1 MAVFFR
7 TKAKRCYLNVIFFRF
22 SGIKLYL
29 RTKFE
34 QMLSKR
40 HIELLA
46 PAKNFQTGIA
56 AINHGADAV
65 YIGAAQFG
73 ARQAAGNCVE
83 DIAKLVEYAHIFGV
97 KVYVTLNTII
107 YDDEIAE
114 AEKLITE
121 LYNIGVDALIVQ
133 DMGILRMNI
142 PPIPLHASTQMDNR
156 TPQKVKF
163 LSQVGFPRVVLAREL
178 TLQQIGEIHKAN
190 PETELEVFVHGALC
204 VSYSG
209 QCYASQH
216 CFGRSANRGACAQFC
231 RLPFDLV
238 DADGNTIAKEK
249 HLLSLKDMNRCD
261 YLEEMLDAGVTSL
274 KIEGRLKDES
284 YVKNI
289 TAYYRAKLDELFAR
303 RKEYARASYGKTYP
317 QFIPSPEKSFSR
329 GFTDYMLMNGKE
341 EIASFDTPKS
351 MGERM
356 GRVKFVSRNFFTFVG
371 KEFNNG
377 DGACFIA
384 SNGKLCGF
392 RINRVDGN
400 RIFPQTMPRI
410 ESGDELYRNYDCDF
424 ERELSRPDVPRRIA
438 IGLTFL
444 ESNDGFTL
452 VAADNNGLQCS
463 IEQEFKK
470 EMARSPQHDNI
481 VTQLKKWG
489 NTPFE
494 VADVSVEMSD
504 NWFVPSSLLSDMRR
518 ALCGKL
524 LEACQVRS
532 RRSDMQLNE
541 KSVPFV
547 AERLDYK
554 GNVSNGLARS
564 FYQAHNVTDIAPAFE
579 LEPQE
584 KATVMFCKHCIRQSM
599 GWCSKNGAR
608 MPYAEPLYIVSG
620 DGRRFRLKFDCKECV
635 MHVVAE

>member
-1 MAVFFR
+1 M
-7 TKAKRCYLNVIFFRF
+7 
-22 SGIKLYL
+22 SP
-29 RTKFE
+29 
-34 QMLSKR
+34 KR

-46 PAKNFQTGIA
+46 PAKNLQTGIS

-65 YIGAAQFG
+65 YVGAARFG
-73 ARQAAGNCVE
+73 ARQAAGNSVE

-121 LYNIGVDALIVQ
+121 LYNVGVDALIVQ

-156 TPQKVKF
+156 TAEKVKF
-163 LSQVGFPRVVLAREL
+163 LSDVGFPRVVLAREL
-178 TLQQIGEIHKAN
+178 SLEQINAIHESN
-190 PETELEVFVHGALC
+190 PKTELEVFVHGALC

-216 CFGRSANRGACAQFC
+216 CFARSANRGACAQFC

-238 DADGNTIAKEK
+238 DADGKIIVKEK
-249 HLLSLKDMNRCD
+249 HLLSLKDMNRSD

-303 RKEYARASYGKTYP
+303 RKEYSRASHGKTSP
-317 QFIPSPEKSFSR
+317 QFVPSPEKSFSR
-329 GFTDYMLMNGKE
+329 GFTDYMLNNGKDD
-341 EIASFDTPKS
+341 IASFDTPKS

-356 GRVKFVSRNFFTFVG
+356 GRVKFVSRNFFTFIG
-371 KEFNNG
+371 KDFNNG

-392 RINRVDGN
+392 RINKVEGN
-400 RIFPQTMPRI
+400 RIFPQTMPHI
-410 ESGDELYRNYDCDF
+410 ESGDELYRNYDCGF
-424 ERELSRPDVPRRIA
+424 ERELSRPDVPRRLVIDLVFA
-438 IGLTFL
+438 
-444 ESNDGFTL
+444 ENEDGFTL
-452 VAADNNGLQCS
+452 SATNDNGLQCV
-463 IEQEFKK
+463 IEQPFKK
-470 EMARSPQHDNI
+470 EQARSPQKDNI
-481 VTQLKKWG
+481 ITQLRKWG

-494 VADVSVEMSD
+494 VGNITVEMDD
-504 NWFVPSSLLSDMRR
+504 NWFVPSSLLSDIRR
-518 ALCGKL
+518 TLCDKL
-524 LEACQVRS
+524 LETCKERN
-532 RRSDMQLNE
+532 RRADMPLNE
-541 KSVPFV
+541 KNVPFV
-547 AERLDYK
+547 AEKLDYK
-554 GNVSNGLARS
+554 GNVSNRLAQS
-564 FYQAHNVTDIAPAFE
+564 FYESHNVKELSPAFE
-579 LEPQE
+579 VEPVD

-599 GWCSKNGAR
+599 GWCSKKGTR
-608 MPYAEPLYIVSG
+608 MPYAEPLYLVST
-620 DGRRFRLKFDCKECV
+620 DGRRFRLSFDCKECQ
-635 MHVVAE
+635 MRVVAE

>member
-1 MAVFFR
+1 M
-7 TKAKRCYLNVIFFRF
+7 
-22 SGIKLYL
+22 SP
-29 RTKFE
+29 
-34 QMLSKR
+34 KR

-46 PAKNFQTGIA
+46 PAKNLQTGIS

-65 YIGAAQFG
+65 YIGAARFG
-73 ARQAAGNCVE
+73 ARQAAGNSVE

-121 LYNIGVDALIVQ
+121 LYNVGVDALIVQ

-156 TPQKVKF
+156 TAEKVKF
-163 LSQVGFPRVVLAREL
+163 LSDVGFPRVVLAREL
-178 TLQQIGEIHKAN
+178 SLQQISEIHKAN
-190 PETELEVFVHGALC
+190 PDTELEVFVHGALC

-216 CFGRSANRGACAQFC
+216 CFARSANRGACAQFC

-238 DADGNTIAKEK
+238 DADGKIIVKEK
-249 HLLSLKDMNRCD
+249 HLLSLKDMNRSG

-289 TAYYRAKLDELFAR
+289 TAYYRARLDELFAR
-303 RKEYARASYGKTYP
+303 RKEYARASQGRTYP
-317 QFIPSPEKSFSR
+317 QFVPSPEKSFSR
-329 GFTDYMLMNGKE
+329 GFTDYMLKNGKDD
-341 EIASFDTPKS
+341 IASFDTPKS

-356 GRVKFVSRNFFTFVG
+356 GRVKFVSRNFFTFIG
-371 KEFNNG
+371 KDFNNG

-392 RINRVDGN
+392 RINKVEGN
-400 RIFPQTMPRI
+400 RIFPQTMPHI
-410 ESGDELYRNYDCDF
+410 ESGDELYRNYDCGF
-424 ERELSRPDVPRRIA
+424 ERELSRPDVPRRLVIDLVFA
-438 IGLTFL
+438 
-444 ESNDGFTL
+444 ENEDGFTL
-452 VAADNNGLQCS
+452 SATNDNGLQCV
-463 IEQEFKK
+463 IEQPFKK
-470 EMARSPQHDNI
+470 EQARSPQKDNI
-481 VTQLKKWG
+481 ITQLRKWG

-494 VADVSVEMSD
+494 VGNIAVEMDD

-518 ALCGKL
+518 TLCDKL
-524 LEACQVRS
+524 LETCKERN
-532 RRSDMQLNE
+532 RRADMPLNE
-541 KSVPFV
+541 KNVPFV
-547 AERLDYK
+547 AEKLDYK
-554 GNVSNGLARS
+554 GNVSNRLAQS
-564 FYQAHNVTDIAPAFE
+564 FYESHNVKELSPAFE
-579 LEPQE
+579 VEPVD

-599 GWCSKNGAR
+599 GWCSRNGAR
-608 MPYAEPLYIVSG
+608 IPYAEPLYLVSA
-620 DGRRFRLKFDCKECV
+620 DGRRFRLAFDCKECQ
-635 MHVVAE
+635 MRVVAE

>member
-1 MAVFFR
+1 
-7 TKAKRCYLNVIFFRF
+7 
-22 SGIKLYL
+22 
-29 RTKFE
+29 
-34 QMLSKR
+34 MLSKR
-40 HIELLA
+40 YIELLA
-46 PAKNFQTGIA
+46 PAKNLQTGIA

-73 ARQAAGNCVE
+73 ARQAAGNSVE

-107 YDDEIAE
+107 YDNEIAE
-114 AEKLITE
+114 AERLIAE

-133 DMGILRMNI
+133 DMGILRMDI

-156 TPQKVKF
+156 TAGKVKF
-163 LSQVGFPRVVLAREL
+163 LADVGFPRVVLAREL
-178 TLQQIGEIHKAN
+178 TLGQIAEIHKSN
-190 PETELEVFVHGALC
+190 PDTELEVFVHGALC

-216 CFGRSANRGACAQFC
+216 CFARSANRGACAQFC

-249 HLLSLKDMNRCD
+249 HLLSLKDMNRSE

-289 TAYYRAKLDELFAR
+289 TAYYRARLDELFAR
-303 RKEYARASYGKTYP
+303 RKEYVRASYGKISP
-317 QFIPSPEKSFSR
+317 QFAPSPEKSFSR
-329 GFTDYMLMNGKE
+329 GFTDYMLKNGKE
-341 EIASFDTPKS
+341 DIASFDTPKS

-371 KEFNNG
+371 KDFNNG

-384 SNGKLCGF
+384 ANGKLCGF

-424 ERELSRPDVPRRIA
+424 ERELSRPDIPRRLA
-438 IGLTFL
+438 INLTFA
-444 ESNDGFTL
+444 ENDEGFTL
-452 VAADNNGLQCS
+452 SAVTENGVECAV
-463 IEQEFKK
+463 EQPFGK
-470 EMARSPQHDNI
+470 ELARSPQAGNI
-481 VTQLKKWG
+481 ITQLKKCG

-494 VADVSVEMSD
+494 VENVAVELCD

-518 ALCGKL
+518 ALCNRL
-524 LEACQVRS
+524 LDVCQERN
-532 RRSDMQLNE
+532 RRADMLLNE
-541 KSVPFV
+541 KSVPYTGC
-547 AERLDYK
+547 RLDYK
-554 GNVSNGLARS
+554 GNVSNKLAQA
-564 FYQAHNVTDIAPAFE
+564 FYESHNVADIAPAFE
-579 LEPQE
+579 LEPVE

-599 GWCSKNGAR
+599 GWCSKNGAKS
-608 MPYAEPLYIVSG
+608 PYTEPFYLVSG
-620 DGRRFRLKFDCKECV
+620 DGRRFRLKFDCKECMMYV
-635 MHVVAE
+635 LAE

>member
-1 MAVFFR
+1 
-7 TKAKRCYLNVIFFRF
+7 
-22 SGIKLYL
+22 
-29 RTKFE
+29 
-34 QMLSKR
+34 MLSKR
-40 HIELLA
+40 YIELLA
-46 PAKNFQTGIA
+46 PAKNLQTGIT

-73 ARQAAGNCVE
+73 ARQAAGNSVE

-114 AEKLITE
+114 VEKLIGE

-156 TPQKVKF
+156 TADKVKF
-163 LSQVGFPRVVLAREL
+163 LSEVGFPRVVLAREL
-178 TLQQIGEIHKAN
+178 TLEQISEIHRVN
-190 PETELEVFVHGALC
+190 PRTELEVFVHGALC

-238 DADGNTIAKEK
+238 DADGNTIASDK
-249 HLLSLKDMNRCD
+249 HFLSLKDMNRSD

-289 TAYYRAKLDELFAR
+289 TAYYRARLDELFAR
-303 RKEYARASYGKTYP
+303 RGEYVRASCGKSFP
-317 QFIPSPEKSFSR
+317 QFTPSPEKSFSR
-329 GFTDYMLMNGKE
+329 GFTDYMLKNGKE
-341 EIASFDTPKS
+341 DIASFDTPKS

-371 KEFNNG
+371 KDFSNG

-424 ERELSRPDVPRRIA
+424 ERELSRPDSPRRLSINLVFA
-438 IGLTFL
+438 ETD
-444 ESNDGFTL
+444 NGFTL
-452 VAADNNGLQCS
+452 VATGENGVQCTV
-463 IEQEFKK
+463 EQQFNK
-470 EMARSPQHDNI
+470 ELARSPQSDNI
-481 VTQLKKWG
+481 ILQLMKWG

-494 VADVSVEMSD
+494 VENVAVELGE

-518 ALCGKL
+518 TLCNKL
-524 LEACQVRS
+524 LDACQERN
-532 RRSDMQLNE
+532 RRADIRLNE
-541 KSVPFV
+541 KHLSFT
-547 AERLDYK
+547 AEKLDYR
-554 GNVSNGLARS
+554 GNVSNMLARA
-564 FYQAHNVTDIAPAFE
+564 FYESHDVTDIAPAFE
-579 LEPQE
+579 LKPLE
-584 KATVMFCKHCIRQSM
+584 KATVMYCKHCIKQSM
-599 GWCSKNGAR
+599 GWCGKNGER
-608 MPYAEPLYIVSG
+608 NPYAEPFYLVSS
-620 DGRRFRLKFDCKECV
+620 DGRRFRLKFDCKECM

>member
-1 MAVFFR
+1 MQHQR
-7 TKAKRCYLNVIFFRF
+7 K
-22 SGIKLYL
+22 
-29 RTKFE
+29 
-34 QMLSKR
+34 
-40 HIELLA
+40 IELLA
-46 PAKNFQTGIA
+46 PAKNLQTGIT

-73 ARQAAGNCVE
+73 ARQAAGNSIE

-107 YDDEIAE
+107 FDEEVSE

-156 TPQKVKF
+156 TKEKVKF
-163 LSQVGFPRVVLAREL
+163 LSETGFPRVVLAREL
-178 TLQQIGEIHKAN
+178 TLEEIKEIHKAN

-238 DADGNTIAKEK
+238 DAEGNTILKEK

-289 TAYYRAKLDELFAR
+289 TAYYRSKLDNLFAR
-303 RKEYARASYGKTYP
+303 RKEYARASAGNTFP
-317 QFIPSPEKSFSR
+317 QFTPSPEKSFSR
-329 GFTDYMLMNGKE
+329 GFTDYMLKNSKE
-341 EIASFDTPKS
+341 NMASFDTPKS
-351 MGERM
+351 MGEYM
-356 GRVKFVSRNFFTFVG
+356 GRVKFVSRNFFTVIG
-371 KEFNNG
+371 KDFNNG

-384 SNGKLCGF
+384 DNGKLCGF
-392 RINRVDGN
+392 RINKVEGN

-410 ESGDELYRNYDCDF
+410 ESGCELYRNYDCAF
-424 ERELSRPDVPRRIA
+424 ERELSRPDVARRIA
-438 IGLTFL
+438 ITLTFA
-444 ESNDGFTL
+444 ESNNGFTL
-452 VAADNNGLQCS
+452 SATDSNGMECC
-463 IEQEFKK
+463 IEQPFNK
-470 EMARSPQHDNI
+470 EQARSPQKENI
-481 VTQLKKWG
+481 MTQLKKWG

-494 VADVSVEMSD
+494 VDNITVEFSE
-504 NWFVPSSLLSDMRR
+504 NWFVPSSLLSEMRR
-518 ALCGKL
+518 SLCEKL
-524 LEACQVRS
+524 TEAYRTSNRPV
-532 RRSDMQLNE
+532 DMPLQE
-541 KSVPFV
+541 KDVEYTTTV
-547 AERLDYK
+547 LDYK
-554 GNVSNGLARS
+554 GNVCNKHAQA
-564 FYQAHNVTDIAPAFE
+564 FYASHGVKDIAPAFE
-579 LEPQE
+579 LQSVDG
-584 KATVMFCKHCIRQSM
+584 ATVMFCKHCIKFAM
-599 GWCSKNGAR
+599 GWCSKNGER
-608 MPYAEPLYIVSG
+608 TPYAEPFYLVSS
-620 DGRRFRLKFDCKECV
+620 DGRRFKLKFDCKQCQ

>member
-1 MAVFFR
+1 MQHQR
-7 TKAKRCYLNVIFFRF
+7 K
-22 SGIKLYL
+22 
-29 RTKFE
+29 
-34 QMLSKR
+34 
-40 HIELLA
+40 IELLA
-46 PAKNFQTGIA
+46 PAKNLQTGIT

-73 ARQAAGNCVE
+73 ARQAAGNSIE

-107 YDDEIAE
+107 FDEEVSE

-156 TPQKVKF
+156 TKEKVKF
-163 LSQVGFPRVVLAREL
+163 LSETGFPRVVLAREL
-178 TLQQIGEIHKAN
+178 TLEEIKEIHKAN

-238 DADGNTIAKEK
+238 DAEGNTILKEK
-249 HLLSLKDMNRCD
+249 HLLSLKDMNRSD

-289 TAYYRAKLDELFAR
+289 TAYYRSKLDNLFAR
-303 RKEYARASYGKTYP
+303 RKEYARASAGNTFP
-317 QFIPSPEKSFSR
+317 QFTPSPEKSFSR
-329 GFTDYMLMNGKE
+329 GFTDYMLKNSKE
-341 EIASFDTPKS
+341 NMASFDTPKS
-351 MGERM
+351 MGEYM
-356 GRVKFVSRNFFTFVG
+356 GRVKFVSRNFFTVIG
-371 KEFNNG
+371 KDFNNG

-384 SNGKLCGF
+384 DNGKLCGF
-392 RINRVDGN
+392 RINKVEGN

-410 ESGDELYRNYDCDF
+410 ESGCELYRNYDCAF
-424 ERELSRPDVPRRIA
+424 ERELSRPDVARRIA
-438 IGLTFL
+438 ITLTFA
-444 ESNDGFTL
+444 ESNNGFTL
-452 VAADNNGLQCS
+452 SATDSNGMECC
-463 IEQEFKK
+463 IEQPFNK
-470 EMARSPQHDNI
+470 EQARSPQKENI
-481 VTQLKKWG
+481 MTQLKKWG

-494 VADVSVEMSD
+494 VDNITVEFSE
-504 NWFVPSSLLSDMRR
+504 NWFVPSSLLSEMRR
-518 ALCGKL
+518 SLCEKL
-524 LEACQVRS
+524 TEAYRTSNRPV
-532 RRSDMQLNE
+532 DMPLQE
-541 KSVPFV
+541 KDVEYTTTV
-547 AERLDYK
+547 LDYK
-554 GNVSNGLARS
+554 GNVCNKHAQA
-564 FYQAHNVTDIAPAFE
+564 FYASHGVKDIAPAFE
-579 LEPQE
+579 LQSVDG
-584 KATVMFCKHCIRQSM
+584 ATVMFCKHCIKFAM
-599 GWCSKNGAR
+599 GWCSKNGER
-608 MPYAEPLYIVSG
+608 TPYAEPFYLVSS
-620 DGRRFRLKFDCKECV
+620 DGRRFKLKFDCKQCQ